1 MINNRICI
9 LGTGAWATALGLRL
23 SLNGNTVFLWG
34 INNNEVNDINSGYNK
49 KYFGETKFCSSLSAT
64 TDLKIAI
71 GDSKYII
78 FAVPS
83 VALDEVL
90 DKVKNVI
97 SPKTQMIF
105 VNVIKGIDPE
115 TNDILSKKIK
125 LKLGSYYHSR
135 LVTLCGPSFAQEVFE
150 QKPTII
156 NATGKS
162 NKIVKLVCELFNSEV
177 FKVIP
182 IKDIVGLQIYSSL
195 KNLLAIAVGLTQGD
209 YNSINTMSAIITM
222 GIEEIQDIAYRMKA
236 KRKSIISFC
245 GIGDI
250 FLTCS
255 STQSRNFSFG
265 QELLS
270 KGVAKAIKENKKT
283 VEGFEVYKTVKNI
296 INKYKIIAPVFNSII
311 DVLEERLDPKDFA
324 KRCLE
329 LVWEQ
334 KLGKQKKR

>member
-1 MINNRICI
+1 
-9 LGTGAWATALGLRL
+9 
-23 SLNGNTVFLWG
+23 
-34 INNNEVNDINSGYNK
+34 
-49 KYFGETKFCSSLSAT
+49 
-64 TDLKIAI
+64 
-71 GDSKYII
+71 
-78 FAVPS
+78 
-83 VALDEVL
+83 
-90 DKVKNVI
+90 
-97 SPKTQMIF
+97 
-105 VNVIKGIDPE
+105 
-115 TNDILSKKIK
+115 
-125 LKLGSYYHSR
+125 
-135 LVTLCGPSFAQEVFE
+135 
-150 QKPTII
+150 
-156 NATGKS
+156 
-162 NKIVKLVCELFNSEV
+162 
-177 FKVIP
+177 
-182 IKDIVGLQIYSSL
+182 
-195 KNLLAIAVGLTQGD
+195 
-209 YNSINTMSAIITM
+209 
-222 GIEEIQDIAYRMKA
+222 MKA